1 MTDGRIEI
9 SLIIP
14 AYNEERYIPRLL
26 DTIDVARERFRLG
39 EDVVEVVVAD
49 NMSTDRTAEIASDRG
64 CVVARVEKRAIACAR
79 NGGAKAA
86 SGRILAFVDADQ
98 RIHPETFNAIH
109 DAMTNDRYIAG
120 ASGVRLERWSLG
132 IALTY
137 ASMLPMVWLTGMDT
151 GVVFYRREDY
161 LAVGGYNEGRLYAED
176 VQLLMGL
183 RRIGKGRGQKLVRLK
198 NAKTLNSM
206 RKFDQFG
213 DWHHIRALLVAPF
226 WFAFSR
232 AKLDGFVRNYW
243 YENQDR

>member
-1 MTDGRIEI
+1 MGPD
-9 SLIIP
+9 
-14 AYNEERYIPRLL
+14 A
-26 DTIDVARERFRLG
+26 
-39 EDVVEVVVAD
+39 VEVVVAD
-49 NMSTDRTAEIASDRG
+49 NISTDRTGDIARERG
-64 CVVARVEKRAIACAR
+64 CVVARVERRAIASAR

-86 SGRILAFVDADQ
+86 TGRILAFVDADQ
-98 RIHPETFNAIH
+98 RIHPETFNAIRE
-109 DAMTNDRYIAG
+109 AMTNDRYIAG

-132 IALTY
+132 IALTF

-198 NAKTLNSM
+198 NAKALNSM

-213 DWHHIRALLVAPF
+213 DWHHIRALLAAPF